1 MTDAWPQYVLATLL
15 AVQPSGE
22 SLRSAGSFSTIPDR
36 RERSRALFAEAS
48 RVLLHPRCVNCHP
61 PDDRPRQGDRHLV
74 HDPLAVR
81 GPKDDGVPAMHCASC
96 HQDRNLEHARV
107 PGAAKWH
114 LAPLEMAWLGRTPG
128 QICAQIKDP
137 AQNGGRTLEQIW
149 EHSALNEL
157 VAWGWKPGHG
167 RTPAPGTQKEFGDLI
182 RAWIDT
188 GAACPPATEATR

>member
-1 MTDAWPQYVLATLL
+1 MTVAWPQYVLAALV
-15 AVQPSGE
+15 AVGGGE
-22 SLRSAGSFSTIPDR
+22 ADR
-36 RERSRALFAEAS
+36 HERSLALFAEAS
-48 RVLLHPRCVNCHP
+48 KVLLHPRCLNCHP
-61 PDDRPRQGDRHLV
+61 PDDRPRLGDLHLV
-74 HDPLAVR
+74 HDPPVVR
-81 GPKDDGVPAMHCASC
+81 GPMDDGVPAMHCASC

-107 PGAAKWH
+107 PGAPAWH

-137 AQNGGRTLEQIW
+137 ARNGGKTLEQIW
-149 EHSALNEL
+149 EHSAHDEL